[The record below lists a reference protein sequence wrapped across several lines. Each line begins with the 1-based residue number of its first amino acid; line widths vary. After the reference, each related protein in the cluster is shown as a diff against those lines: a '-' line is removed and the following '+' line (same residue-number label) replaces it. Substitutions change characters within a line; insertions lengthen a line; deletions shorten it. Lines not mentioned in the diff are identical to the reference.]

1 MPKKSTS
8 SRTRTSDNAEQPD
21 EELDVSNVRHA
32 SNVTAT
38 TRMYASNILSEDI
51 ASTD

>member
-21 EELDVSNVRHA
+21 EESDVSNVRHA
-32 SNVTAT
+32 LNVITT